1 MLGSSRRVTFLW
13 VVACCV
19 AVATAQTFQYS
30 RGWTNGRKRAAA
42 AVLSHQQLHVRRAA
56 EVAVKRA
63 AAILED
69 AGLLLVPAACDS
81 QPLTFHLLR
90 RPPTMQVIAITFCV
104 SKPKHKIKQRN
115 AKKKRVNACLKSN
128 FCFFGP
134 QKYFK

>member
-1 MLGSSRRVTFLW
+1 VTCLW
-13 VVACCV
+13 VVVCCV

-30 RGWTNGRKRAAA
+30 RGWTNGRKRAA
-42 AVLSHQQLHVRRAA
+42 LSQHQQLHVRRAA

-90 RPPTMQVIAITFCV
+90 RPPTMQVYCANCSISV
-104 SKPKHKIKQRN
+104 
-115 AKKKRVNACLKSN
+115 
-128 FCFFGP
+128 
-134 QKYFK
+134 